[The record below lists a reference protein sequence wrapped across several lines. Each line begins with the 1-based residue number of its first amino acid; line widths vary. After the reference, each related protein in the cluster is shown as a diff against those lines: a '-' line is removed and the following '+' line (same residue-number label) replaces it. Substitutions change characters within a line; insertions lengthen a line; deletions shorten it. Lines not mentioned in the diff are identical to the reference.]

1 MDQQQQNQQPQEM
14 NEQQPKAPITPKP
27 LWVRALLILIAI
39 AVFLGS
45 IFIVFLP
52 GQKRNADTGAALLP
66 TAAAEEEFK
75 TLQKGGSGKQVREM
89 QYALQELGY
98 YEGKVDGN
106 FNKVLEQAVL
116 DFQKDF
122 DLEQTGKIDYDL
134 YLLLSAD
141 MPDVIPDSEK
151 KTASST
157 KTPVKEEDEEAD
169 FVVRGEWYSDKEH
182 VAAYLKKFDEL
193 PGNYLTK
200 KEAQNLGWVSS
211 KGNLWDVAPGMSI
224 GGDRFGNYEG
234 LLPRK
239 NGRQYYECDI
249 DFDGSFRNAKRIIF
263 SNDGLIF
270 YTDDHYENFEEIK

>member
-1 MDQQQQNQQPQEM
+1 MDQQQQNQPA
-14 NEQQPKAPITPKP
+14 EQQTEQPKTPITPKP
-27 LWVRALLILIAI
+27 LWVRVLMLLIAI

-52 GQKRNADTGAALLP
+52 GQKRNADTGAHILP
-66 TAAAEEEFK
+66 AAYADEEFK

-89 QYALQELGY
+89 QYALQELSY
-98 YEGKVDGN
+98 YDGKIDSN
-106 FNKVLEQAVL
+106 FSKALEQAVL

-141 MPDVIPDSEK
+141 VPDVIPDSEK

-157 KTPVKEEDEEAD
+157 KTPAKEDDEDAA
-169 FVVRGEWYSDKEH
+169 FVVKGEWYSDKEH
-182 VAAYLKKFDEL
+182 VAAYLKEFGEL
-193 PGNYLTK
+193 PGNYITK
-200 KEAQNLGWVSS
+200 KEAQKLGWVSS

-234 LLPRK
+234 LLPEK
-239 NGRQYYECDI
+239 KGRQYYECDI

-270 YTDDHYENFEEIK
+270 YTDDHYESFEEIK

>member
-1 MDQQQQNQQPQEM
+1 MDQQQQNQPA
-14 NEQQPKAPITPKP
+14 EQQTEQPKTPITPKP
-27 LWVRALLILIAI
+27 LWVRVLMLLIAI

-52 GQKRNADTGAALLP
+52 GQKRNADTGAHILP
-66 TAAAEEEFK
+66 AAYADEEFK

-98 YEGKVDGN
+98 YDGKIDSN
-106 FNKVLEQAVL
+106 FSKALEQAVL

-141 MPDVIPDSEK
+141 VPDVIPDSEK

-157 KTPVKEEDEEAD
+157 KTPAKEDDEDAA
-169 FVVRGEWYSDKEH
+169 FVVKGEWYSDKEH
-182 VAAYLKKFDEL
+182 VAAYLKEFGEL
-193 PGNYLTK
+193 PGNYITK
-200 KEAQNLGWVSS
+200 KEAQKLGWVSS

-234 LLPRK
+234 LLPEK
-239 NGRQYYECDI
+239 KGRQYYECDI

-270 YTDDHYENFEEIK
+270 YTDDHYESFEEIK